1 MGNKSKKENKKR
13 NKIIQKQKLE
23 EIDVAPAPFHKKIL
37 SNHYLLILIAIT
49 LFGAYLRVHNLGTQ
63 SIWLDEAASYYMSH
77 GNSVSGVWANTI
89 ADRHPPLHFLIL
101 HFVSIFSSSEF
112 MLRFPSAVFG
122 IFTIPVIYKI
132 GESLFGKKEGLIS
145 AFILSISSIHIFY
158 SQEARMYSQMV
169 LFSIASLYFLYRAY
183 KENKNWLWAG
193 FVVSASLGFYS
204 FYYTI
209 FVLIPEILFYGII
222 QLKDSFRSRRI
233 VISDVKNVRSFVF
246 SMFVFLI
253 LVSPV
258 LMPFISQSLSRISE
272 VPTWGMGQSSDFIII
287 ILKQYST
294 YTNTSYVFLLLFIIG
309 FIASIFNKSQR
320 EQAILLGLMFT
331 IPFMASYVL
340 AAKMPFSPRY
350 LLFILPIYIL
360 SISRGITGIANFM
373 YQIPS
378 SGIDKSKT
386 SRVALMLIITC
397 LIALLC
403 LQPLSSYYSTPQK
416 NDWRAVSNYFHDVTN
431 PGDVIVSLP
440 GYMVKPLKFY
450 YDYNGTQS
458 EGASSAENLER
469 INSEYENVR
478 IWYVVTWDISAANP
492 EGDALNWLGQNAQM
506 VNQITGVY
514 ILTNK

>member
-1 MGNKSKKENKKR
+1 MGGKSKKANKKI
-13 NKIIQKQKLE
+13 NKTIQKQKVE
-23 EIDVAPAPFHKKIL
+23 ETDVAPVPFHKKIF
-37 SNHYLLILIAIT
+37 SDQYLLVLAAIIL
-49 LFGAYLRVHNLGTQ
+49 LGAYLRIHNLGTQ
-63 SIWLDEAASYYMSH
+63 SIWLDEASSYYMSY
-77 GNSVSGVWANTI
+77 GNSVSWVWTNAM

-112 MLRFPSAVFG
+112 MLRLPSAIFG
-122 IFTIPVIYKI
+122 ILTIPVIYKI

-158 SQEARMYSQMV
+158 SQEARMYAQMV

-183 KENKNWLWAG
+183 KENKNWMWAG

-209 FVLIPEILFYGII
+209 FVLVPEIIFYIII
-222 QLKDSFRSRRI
+222 QLKDSFKSRRI
-233 VISDVKNVRSFVF
+233 VISDLKNVRLFVL

-258 LMPFISQSLSRISE
+258 LMPFISQSISRASE
-272 VPTWGMGQSSDFIII
+272 TPTWGMGQSSDFVII

-294 YTNTSYVFLLLFIIG
+294 YTNTSYVFLLLFLIG

-320 EQAILLGLMFT
+320 EQAMLLGLMFV
-331 IPFMASYVL
+331 IPFMASYIL

-360 SISRGITGIANFM
+360 AISRGITGIANFM

-386 SRVALMLIITC
+386 SRVAAMLMLTC
-397 LIALLC
+397 LIALVC

-416 NDWRAVSNYFHDVTN
+416 NDWRTVSNYFHDVTN
-431 PGDVIVSLP
+431 SGDVIVSLP
-440 GYMVKPLKFY
+440 GYMGKPLKFY
-450 YDYNGTQS
+450 YDYSGTQS
-458 EGASSAENLER
+458 NSAYSAENLET
-469 INSEYENVR
+469 INLEYENVR

-514 ILTNK
+514 IFTNK